1 MKAMIYDPNSE
12 ESYTDFVQRKK
23 KRNNDYLTSLGLGDN
38 NNSAM
43 QADLNRM
50 KAARCSSSKPRVKP
64 EKGATQPS
72 RRSTRLNV
80 GVGDEA
86 EEINEGED
94 IEAWGVYGETK
105 QERIKPKILATLK
118 SCSIKRSS
126 SSASSPHEVALT
138 LSAEN
143 PAGISDYIS
152 NLTIERYVNV
162 TPKKVSVKSLK

>member
-1 MKAMIYDPNSE
+1 MKGMTYDPDSGETYN
-12 ESYTDFVQRKK
+12 DFVQRKRK
-23 KRNNDYLTSLGLGDN
+23 KNNDYLDSLGLGK
-38 NNSAM
+38 SKLSFM
-43 QADLNRM
+43 QADLNRT

-72 RRSTRLNV
+72 RRSMRLNV

-86 EEINEGED
+86 ETINEGED
-94 IEAWGVYGETK
+94 IEAWGVYGEKK
-105 QERIKPKILATLK
+105 QERIKPIILATLK

-162 TPKKVSVKSLK
+162 TPKKIYSICCA